1 MKIFVVLVFTLGLI
15 GICEAAP
22 DLTHVGVS
30 PLVSALTSPIV
41 IRVNV
46 INNSPDPSVACKGN
60 ILVDGAVAKV
70 FDIPALAGN
79 ATQTTTGANQKVI
92 DLTVPATVGTHTV
105 EINLDSDN
113 QNKESD
119 ENNNKATRSVTVKA
133 KLTLRATGPGK
144 VTFPFGPNQTILTCE
159 SGQTLAEPFAPGA
172 TVTLTAV
179 PQSGSILSGWVVLQ
193 GSPAGAMCAERANPC
208 SFVIDKD
215 IFVEAKFNTPPP
227 PPPPAP
233 FTFTVTKGGSGSG
246 TVTDSAGMNCGS
258 DCSSSIASGTG
269 VTVKAQAAPNS
280 TFVNWSN
287 GTGSAAA
294 CNNSTVAFCRFTIS
308 ENSSIR
314 ANFQLAQ

>member
-1 MKIFVVLVFTLGLI
+1 MKVFVVLLLSLGLI

-22 DLTHVGVS
+22 DLTYVGTSPGVS
-30 PLVSALTSPIV
+30 GLTTPIN

-46 INNSPDPSVACKGN
+46 INNSPDPTVACKGN

-92 DLTVPATVGTHTV
+92 DLTVPTTVGTHSV
-105 EINLDSDN
+105 EVNLDSDN
-113 QNKESD
+113 QNKESN
-119 ENNNKATRSVTVKA
+119 ESNNQRTRSITIKA

-144 VTFPFGPNQTILTCE
+144 VTFPFGPNQTVLTCD
-159 SGQTLAEPFAPGA
+159 SGHTLAEPFAGGA
-172 TVTLTAV
+172 NVTLTAV
-179 PQSGSILSGWVVLQ
+179 PQSGSILSGWVDLH
-193 GSPAGAMCAERANPC
+193 GSPSGAMCAATANPC

-227 PPPPAP
+227 PPPPP
-233 FTFTVTKGGSGSG
+233 TLTFIVTKSGNG
-246 TVTDSAGMNCGS
+246 TVTDSAGMNCGA
-258 DCSSSIASGTG
+258 DCSSSIVSGTD
-269 VTVKAQAAPNS
+269 VTVRAQAAAGS
-280 TFVNWSN
+280 TFLRWSN

-294 CNNSTVAFCRFTIS
+294 CNNSTASICRFRIS
-308 ENSSIR
+308 QNSGIR